1 VSLIEDSASAAGSL
15 LPKREYAFGFDCVP
29 ERGAAL
35 RALGAALL
43 CGAVV
48 IGTAAGHR
56 WLEVRTEMVSPVVA
70 PVDLRALFFD
80 DRPVRFTVTA
90 GYFAIPV
97 VASHDAVRSDRALW
111 RRMEVSDW
119 DQLPAPLRND
129 GLEALLSTYRH
140 VLASPPVWDRMSPRD
155 WDHVPPPVRALAFRH
170 MVQYWTGYYDVGR
183 KYGLPPALLADTAA
197 AIVMSESWFDHRAE
211 HVNAWGNRDIGLG
224 QASGFARAKLVE
236 LHERGASDVVLADE
250 DYYNPW
256 AATRFV
262 AIWLSHVLDE
272 VDGDLPAAVRAYHRG
287 VRNARR
293 GEGQEYLDAVIRRR
307 RVYLQA
313 PRAGGAWGFI
323 WQRDRE
329 LTREAWPWLRSR
341 RLAGRSGAPDGG
353 IDGPVDRVATW
364 STSALQSAPIVH
376 SAPLR

>member
-1 VSLIEDSASAAGSL
+1 MSLIEDSAPAVGPL
-15 LPKREYAFGFDCVP
+15 LPKRGFALARETVP
-29 ERGAAL
+29 ETGAAL
-35 RALGAALL
+35 RALGAGLL

-48 IGTAAGHR
+48 MGAAAGHR
-56 WLEVRTEMVSPVVA
+56 WLQVRTEMVSPEVA
-70 PVDLRALFFD
+70 SVDLRWLFFD
-80 DRPVRFTVTA
+80 DRPVRLTVTA

-97 VASHDAVRSDRALW
+97 VASRDAVRSDRALW

-119 DQLPAPLRND
+119 DQLPVPLRNE
-129 GLEALLSTYRH
+129 GLEALLTTYRH
-140 VLASPPVWDRMSPRD
+140 LLSSPPVWDRMSPRD

-183 KYGLPPALLADTAA
+183 AYGLPPALIADTAA

-211 HVNAWGNRDIGLG
+211 HVNPWGNRDIGLG

-262 AIWLSHVLDE
+262 AIWLAHVLDE
-272 VDGDLPAAVRAYHRG
+272 VDGDLPTAVRAYHRG
-287 VRNARR
+287 VRNALR
-293 GEGQEYLDAVIRRR
+293 GEGQDYLTAVIRRR
-307 RVYLQA
+307 REFLQA
-313 PRAGGAWGFI
+313 PSAGGAWGFI

-341 RLAGRSGAPDGG
+341 RLLGRPGAPGAG
-353 IDGPVDRVATW
+353 IDRPEDGVPTW
-364 STSALQSAPIVH
+364 WTFALQPPPIVH